1 MASPTQDIAFDS
13 APHLVPGLEGDA
25 PSLDRR
31 DATLDL
37 VIPCSPGIRVDGPIQ
52 ACEQFGC
59 EFCASIVIEPKS
71 IRQDRCH
78 RLRHRLILRPGSPAN
93 KRLQP
98 TAAGGIMSR
107 RG

>member
-1 MASPTQDIAFDS
+1 MASPTQDVAFDS
-13 APHLVPGLEGDA
+13 PPDLVPGLEGDV
-25 PSLDRR
+25 PSLDRC

-37 VIPCSPGIRVDGPIQ
+37 VIPCLPGIRIGRSIQ
-52 ACEQFGC
+52 ACEQFGR
-59 EFCASIVIEPKS
+59 EFSPSIVIEPER

-78 RLRHRLILRPGSPAN
+78 RLRHTLILRPDPPAN

-98 TAAGGIMSR
+98 TAAGGIMGR

>member
-1 MASPTQDIAFDS
+1 MASPTQDVALDS
-13 APHLVPGLEGDA
+13 APYLVPGLEGDV

-37 VIPCSPGIRVDGPIQ
+37 VIPGLRGVRVGGPIQ
-52 ACEQFGC
+52 ACEQFGR
-59 EFCASIVIEPKS
+59 EFCAGIVIEPER
-71 IRQDRCH
+71 IRQDRLQ
-78 RLRHRLILRPGSPAN
+78 RLRHTLILRPGSPAP

-98 TAAGGIMSR
+98 TAAGAIMSR